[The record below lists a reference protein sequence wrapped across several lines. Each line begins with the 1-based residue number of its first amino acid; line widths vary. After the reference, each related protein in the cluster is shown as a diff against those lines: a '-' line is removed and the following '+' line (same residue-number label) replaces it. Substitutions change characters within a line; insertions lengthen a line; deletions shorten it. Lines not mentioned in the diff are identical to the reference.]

1 MNESKF
7 KRLVVAITAGAVMLL
22 IFLLIIMIYQLIAIS
37 AERAEERELRAV
49 VEQYMALTKE
59 QQKTLDA
66 RTSRQW
72 IERRARELGYVYK
85 DDVGLVS
92 SE

>member
-49 VEQYMALTKE
+49 VEQYEELTEE
-59 QQKTLDA
+59 QQKTLEA
-66 RTSRQW
+66 HMSRQW

-85 DDVGLVS
+85 EDVGLVP

>member
-49 VEQYMALTKE
+49 VEQYMALTEE
-59 QQKTLDA
+59 QQNTLDA

-85 DDVGLVS
+85 EDVGLES

>member
-37 AERAEERELRAV
+37 AERAEERELLETIA
-49 VEQYMALTKE
+49 QYEELTEE
-59 QQKTLDA
+59 QQKTLEA
-66 RTSRQW
+66 RMSRQW
-72 IERRARELGYVYK
+72 IERRARKLGYVYK
-85 DDVGLVS
+85 DDVGLEP

>member
-22 IFLLIIMIYQLIAIS
+22 IFLLIIMIYQLIAIGVEKS
-37 AERAEERELRAV
+37 KERELLAV
-49 VEQYMALTKE
+49 IEEYEALIE
-59 QQKTLDA
+59 DGENTLKAHSD
-66 RTSRQW
+66 RQW
-72 IERRARELGYVYK
+72 IERRARELGYVYI
-85 DDVGLVS
+85 DDVGLEP

>member
-59 QQKTLDA
+59 QQNTLDA

-85 DDVGLVS
+85 DDVGLVA